1 MHWFFPKEVRW
12 QIPNV
17 PKRSSPSIAQQIA
30 HQLFPIY
37 FPYSKAYY
45 INNNLGITMSIKL
58 EVIKKAFYIL
68 ESQDEI
74 KYLLALIS
82 NDGDTVTLQDEKGM

>member
-1 MHWFFPKEVRW
+1 
-12 QIPNV
+12 
-17 PKRSSPSIAQQIA
+17 
-30 HQLFPIY
+30 
-37 FPYSKAYY
+37 
-45 INNNLGITMSIKL
+45 MSIKL